1 MKLCP
6 ICQHCYEDTDTV
18 CPQDQMALVPSRP
31 GSRLIAS
38 KYRLDRLLGRGGMGT
53 VYAGTHVDLD
63 RPVAIK
69 LLLSD
74 FTADADALERFRREA
89 RAAARLNHQNVAD
102 TYDYGS
108 LPDGG
113 AYIVMELVDGQ
124 TLRDYMN
131 SSGALAISE
140 AIMIARQVADGI
152 EVAHSRGIVHRDL
165 KPSNI
170 ILMHDHQGLLQAKV
184 VDFGVAKLKEHTTTS
199 GSALTGSG
207 SLIGTPR
214 YMAPEQCSGHATDA
228 RSDIYS
234 LGVILYEMLTGRP
247 PFDAPTATAIA
258 IKHIQD
264 QPLPLKKF
272 RPDTPETLERL
283 VLRALDKKPS
293 ARPQSAAAFAQLL
306 NEVASAALP
315 ETMATMPVA
324 RPHRDPQTDRAT
336 SSLDTNPHP
345 LEPIPDTGR
354 AGEPTI
360 DNSVAPSKEQNDD
373 PSVRA
378 HAVAPE
384 MIQETATKVAA
395 PTQDQVPPKETLK
408 TETVGHE
415 PAQQA
420 KDVSKRRRKRRPAS
434 ALLYAG
440 LIAAITAIALS
451 AGALLFV
458 IRRTSPALTATSNGA
473 ATPPSQSQSDTDR
486 HATQPTS
493 ASGNPSFTPNANA
506 PAHNDSERPADDAP
520 AKLRSLLGEWIAAT
534 NARDLEKQMTF
545 YAPVLKA
552 FYLKRNVPRSAV
564 RAEKA
569 RLNAQLSSVEVHIG
583 EPETHIDA
591 GGSAATM
598 RFRKSWEFKGSQPG
612 SGEVLQ
618 ELQWTKTDAG
628 WKIKSE
634 RDVQRIR

>member
-1 MKLCP
+1 
-6 ICQHCYEDTDTV
+6 
-18 CPQDQMALVPSRP
+18 MALVPSRP
-31 GSRLIAS
+31 GSRMIAD

-108 LPDGG
+108 MPDGG

-124 TLRDYMN
+124 TLREYMN
-131 SSGALAISE
+131 SSGALPIGE
-140 AIMIARQVADGI
+140 AVMIARQVAEGI

-170 ILMHDHQGLLQAKV
+170 IVMRDHQGRLQAKV
-184 VDFGVAKLKEHTTTS
+184 VDFGVAKLKEQTTSS

-214 YMAPEQCSGHATDA
+214 YMAPEQCSGHGADA

-234 LGVILYEMLTGRP
+234 LGVMLYEMLAGRP

-272 RPDTPETLERL
+272 RPDAPDDLERL

-306 NEVASAALP
+306 NEAASGVVLP
-315 ETMATMPVA
+315 ESMEAGLAAPGA
-324 RPHRDPQTDRAT
+324 RPHRDPQTDRAG
-336 SSLDTNPHP
+336 SNQDTNPHP
-345 LEPIPDTGR
+345 VEPIPETGR
-354 AGEPTI
+354 SGEPTVE
-360 DNSVAPSKEQNDD
+360 NSLAPSAEHDD
-373 PSVRA
+373 PSVQA
-378 HAVAPE
+378 YAVAPE
-384 MIQETATKVAA
+384 LIQGTATKVA
-395 PTQDQVPPKETLK
+395 VPQQ
-408 TETVGHE
+408 TVAASNATAGSEIARRE
-415 PAQQA
+415 PAAQA
-420 KDVSKRRRKRRPAS
+420 GNGSKRRRKRRRTSP
-434 ALLYAG
+434 LLYAG
-440 LIAAITAIALS
+440 LIAAITAIAFS
-451 AGALLFV
+451 IGALIFA
-458 IRRTSPALTATSNGA
+458 IRRTSPARTA
-473 ATPPSQSQSDTDR
+473 ATNGTASPSQAQSNTASQTTQPPSAASN
-486 HATQPTS
+486 S
-493 ASGNPSFTPNANA
+493 AFTPNANA
-506 PAHNDSERPADDAP
+506 PERSDSERPAGDSSGAP
-520 AKLRSLLGEWIAAT
+520 AELRSLLGVWVAAT
-534 NARDLEKQMTF
+534 NARDVDRQMAF
-545 YAPVLKA
+545 YAPVLDA

-569 RLNAQLSSVEVHIG
+569 RLTSQSSSVEVRVG
-583 EPETHIDA
+583 EPETLVGTD
-591 GGSAATM
+591 GRAATM
-598 RFRKSWEFKGSQPG
+598 RFRKSWEFKGIQPG
-612 SGEVLQ
+612 SGEVVQ
-618 ELQWTKTDAG
+618 ELQWMKTDAG

-634 RDVQRIR
+634 RDVQVIR